1 LARGF
6 LVLAYAFTITVSV
19 GRALFRDPFHD
30 LHCWANCTAN
40 VFLVRSELDLV
51 RSLERIG
58 LHGAALLGVLAAA
71 AGAWR
76 IARATGVARRSMW
89 FVIVPGSAAALAM
102 TMYALRLLA
111 DRAED
116 PTDATFLALFEI
128 RATTL
133 LATALGVMWGMR
145 RIRSAARAVTRL
157 ADELG
162 AAPPPGSL
170 GPALA
175 ASLGDEDLTVAYW
188 LPSAGQYVD
197 ASGQAVDPKPARGQT
212 STAIVRNGQPVA
224 IVVHDLTLAPAAE
237 IGAAARLAVD
247 NERLRAEVLARLAD
261 LRAART
267 RIVATADA
275 TRRGLERDLHDGAQQ
290 RLLAASYELRLAC
303 SAANAAADPALTR
316 TLTAAS
322 EQVQV
327 AIGELRELAHGI
339 YPAILTEAGLGPALQ
354 SFAVRAPLPVEID
367 PVVIGRYP
375 TAVETTAYH
384 LVAAMTHDASRRSAT
399 YVAARIVQGN
409 DHHLVVEVRTDGP
422 EPHVS
427 VELVDRVGAL
437 GGRITVQA
445 GAVKAEIPCAS

>member
-1 LARGF
+1 
-6 LVLAYAFTITVSV
+6 
-19 GRALFRDPFHD
+19 
-30 LHCWANCTAN
+30 
-40 VFLVRSELDLV
+40 
-51 RSLERIG
+51 
-58 LHGAALLGVLAAA
+58 
-71 AGAWR
+71 
-76 IARATGVARRSMW
+76 
-89 FVIVPGSAAALAM
+89 
-102 TMYALRLLA
+102 LRLRA

-116 PTDATFLALFEI
+116 PTNAAFRALFEV

-133 LATALGVMWGMR
+133 LATALGVMWGMW

-175 ASLGDEDLTVAYW
+175 ASLSDDDLRVAYW
-188 LPSAGQYVD
+188 LPSAGCYVD

-212 STAIVRNGQPVA
+212 STAIVRNGQAVA

-247 NERLRAEVLARLAD
+247 NERLRAEVLAQLAD

-267 RIVATADA
+267 RIVATADT
-275 TRRGLERDLHDGAQQ
+275 TRRHLERDLHDGAQQ

-303 SAANAAADPALTR
+303 SAANAAADPALAR

-327 AIGELRELAHGI
+327 AIGELREVAHGI

-354 SFAVRAPLPVEID
+354 SFAVRAPLPVEIE
-367 PVVIGRYP
+367 PIVIGRYP
-375 TAVETTAYH
+375 TAVEATAYH
-384 LVAAMTHDASRRSAT
+384 LVAAMTDDAGRRSAT
-399 YVAARIVQGN
+399 YVAARLVQGN
-409 DHHLVVEVRTDGP
+409 DEP
-422 EPHVS
+422 EPHLS
-427 VELVDRVGAL
+427 VELVDRVGSL
-437 GGRITVQA
+437 GGRITVEA
-445 GAVKAEIPCAS
+445 GAVRAEIPCAS